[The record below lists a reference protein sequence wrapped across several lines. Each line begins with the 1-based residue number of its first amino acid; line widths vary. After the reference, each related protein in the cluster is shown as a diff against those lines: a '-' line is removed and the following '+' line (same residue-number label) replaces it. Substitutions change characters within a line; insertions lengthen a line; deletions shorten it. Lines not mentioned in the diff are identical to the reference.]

1 MGKRKKKGWQDSKPY
16 SRSRMQVWQTF
27 LSFAHVWHIS
37 VFLYRIPAPGCQRK
51 IVNGRLHVYHFHIF
65 IFQFPQSIF
74 PISPISCPR
83 VLENRG
89 REESKRGRYLAL
101 LSVILLCL
109 EREKGEEEERVS
121 SISSKA
127 RKVERQGLPSSHTDY
142 RQGMS
147 HTAPG
152 SPAEQT
158 DTRERDRHR
167 NRQRDRERERLIDE
181 RRNRVHGVVS
191 TYRVL
196 PSLLVHIILDLR
208 HP

>member
-1 MGKRKKKGWQDSKPY
+1 
-16 SRSRMQVWQTF
+16 MQVWQTF

-127 RKVERQGLPSSHTDY
+127 RKVERQGYHPHIRIIAKACLTQHREVLQNRQTHEKGTDI
-142 RQGMS
+142 
-147 HTAPG
+147 
-152 SPAEQT
+152 ET
-158 DTRERDRHR
+158 DRETEKERD
-167 NRQRDRERERLIDE
+167 
-181 RRNRVHGVVS
+181 
-191 TYRVL
+191 
-196 PSLLVHIILDLR
+196 
-208 HP
+208 